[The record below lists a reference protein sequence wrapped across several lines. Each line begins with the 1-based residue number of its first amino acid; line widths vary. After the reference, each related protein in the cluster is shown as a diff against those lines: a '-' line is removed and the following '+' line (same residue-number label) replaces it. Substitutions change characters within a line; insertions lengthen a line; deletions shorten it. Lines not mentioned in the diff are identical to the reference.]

1 VYFGCWG
8 VSAPYWDK
16 LPCLVEVKRPKR
28 RHGTMPWPDVLHWE
42 ISRIRL
48 RTEVPIPYI
57 RPMFLGY
64 FWGNIS
70 RTYCQNICQN
80 SGKLTFFQWIQVWA
94 GGEAQYRDLQHHP
107 ERRLPLFRCR
117 GERRRY
123 RALVSPLWSF
133 REQPETWMGNA
144 RGETLEIWV
153 GQNLVPLVNPKIAGK
168 WMFIPL
174 KMYL

>member
-1 VYFGCWG
+1 
-8 VSAPYWDK
+8 
-16 LPCLVEVKRPKR
+16 
-28 RHGTMPWPDVLHWE
+28 
-42 ISRIRL
+42 
-48 RTEVPIPYI
+48 
-57 RPMFLGY
+57 
-64 FWGNIS
+64 
-70 RTYCQNICQN
+70 
-80 SGKLTFFQWIQVWA
+80 VWA